1 MAVRCRLPPDRR
13 FHGPV
18 RSPDAVGALRT
29 LPAVTALERTP
40 LAIAHRAGNS
50 LAALAAALEAGVDV
64 VEADVH
70 AHEGRLEVRHLKT
83 MGPIPYLWDTWSL
96 VPAAAPRLLLDE
108 VLQAVKPGTLF
119 MLDVKGKPEQS
130 ADVAV
135 AAATAVHEIAP
146 GHDVIVCGRRWAGV
160 DAVADRSYVRPVYSA
175 RTRRELAGLR
185 TLVTTTPAY
194 GVSVHRSLLT
204 PALVAELHRRV
215 EVVMTWPVNTSAVLT
230 EVLELGVGG
239 VISDELEVLDALRWR

>member
-1 MAVRCRLPPDRR
+1 M
-13 FHGPV
+13 
-18 RSPDAVGALRT
+18 
-29 LPAVTALERTP
+29 TALGRVP

-50 LAALAAALEAGVDV
+50 LTALTAAVEAGVDV

-70 AHEGRLEVRHLKT
+70 DHEGRLEVRHLKT

-96 VPAAAPRLLLDE
+96 VPASAPRLLLAE

-119 MLDVKGKPEQS
+119 MLDVKGKPSQS
-130 ADVAV
+130 SDVAV
-135 AAATAVHEIAP
+135 AAVTAVREVAP
-146 GHDVIVCGRRWAGV
+146 GHDVIVCSRRWAGV

-204 PALVAELHRRV
+204 PALVGELHRHV
-215 EVVMTWPVNTSAVLT
+215 EVVMTWPVNTGAALT
-230 EVLELGVGG
+230 GVLELGVSG
-239 VISDELEVLDALRWR
+239 VISDELAVLEELRRR